1 MNPDQQAQAQT
12 KRDDDMIRQL
22 DEDLRI
28 LNWRVSKSET
38 LLRRVLEQ
46 VKTADWSTLD
56 PCQPL
61 ATSEVHASNYS
72 TNSIQA

>member
-1 MNPDQQAQAQT
+1 MHPDQQAQAQT

-22 DEDLRI
+22 DEDLRF
-28 LNWRVSKSET
+28 LHWRLSKMET
-38 LLRRVLEQ
+38 WLRRVLEH
-46 VKTADWSTLD
+46 VKTADGSTLD

-61 ATSEVHASNYS
+61 APSEEHASDPS